1 MLRSL
6 NTGISGL
13 RAHQTMLDVTGNN
26 IANVNTTGYK
36 AARTQFQDT
45 LSQLVA
51 AGVAPDQ
58 QVGGSNPAQIGL
70 GVTTSAVTT
79 QFTQGAAQTTGVP
92 TDLMIDGDGFFVVER
107 GGQQYYTRNGAF
119 SFDGSGRLVN
129 ASGDLVQGWTAT
141 GGRISS
147 SGPVG
152 PITIPVGAV
161 VPPEA
166 TTSVTLGGNL
176 PSDAAD
182 GTEIVRDVEVF
193 DERGGSSRMSLVF
206 TATGGGWSVSARDG
220 ETGAALAGPQA
231 LTFADGKLTGGGALA
246 VGGVRVDLGAV
257 TSYAELANVAVES
270 KDGAA
275 AGSLTSY
282 SVAGDGSIVGR
293 YSNGRTEVLGQVA
306 LATFTNPGGLEKAGG
321 SLYAASQ
328 NSGDVLVGAAGDQ
341 GLGSITSGALEMSNV
356 DLSQEFTNLIVSQRG
371 FQANSRVITTS
382 DEVLSELVNLKRFIL
397 NESRPPSLSFF

>member
-13 RAHQTMLDVTGNN
+13 RAHQNMLDVTGNN
-26 IANVNTTGYK
+26 IANVNTTGFK
-36 AARTQFQDT
+36 SSRTQFQDT

-58 QVGGSNPAQIGL
+58 QVGGANPAQIGL
-70 GVTTSAVTT
+70 GVTTAAITT

-107 GGQQYYTRNGAF
+107 GGQAYYTRNGGF
-119 SFDGSGRLVN
+119 TFDGAGRLVN

-141 GGRISS
+141 DGVVNTSS
-147 SGPVG
+147 PLGNL
-152 PITIPVGAV
+152 TIPVGDV
-161 VPPEA
+161 IPPRA
-166 TTSVTLGGNL
+166 TTGVTFGGNL

-182 GTEIVRDVEVF
+182 GTELVRDVEVF
-193 DERGGSSRMSLVF
+193 DAAGRASKLSLVF
-206 TATGGGWSVSARDG
+206 AAAGGGWSVSARDG
-220 ETGAALAGPQA
+220 ATGATVAGPQA
-231 LTFADGKLTGGGALA
+231 LTFTGGALTGGGSLA
-246 VGGVRVDLGAV
+246 VGGVTVGLDGL
-257 TSYAELANVAVES
+257 TSYAGLSNVAVAS
-270 KDGAA
+270 KDGGA

-282 SVAGDGSIVGR
+282 SVSGDGSIVGR

-306 LATFTNPGGLEKAGG
+306 LATFTNAGGLEKAGD
-321 SLYAASQ
+321 SLFAATQ
-328 NSGDVLVGAAGDQ
+328 YSGDLLVGAAGDP
-341 GLGSITSGALEMSNV
+341 GLGSITAGALEMSNV

-382 DEVLSELVNLKRFIL
+382 DEVLTELVNLKR
-397 NESRPPSLSFF
+397 